1 MLIKFIRRCLRLLRH
16 HPSDK
21 DRHSAIEAMFRHATA
36 LAERGEKEQAITA
49 FEQVLAE
56 DPEWI
61 GALHGLGL
69 QLLLCGHHER
79 ALALATEVAERAPGL
94 ADAWIIRTFASHGL
108 GLMDE
113 ALHAARQA
121 IALKPDPSYISFSG
135 VILFQLGRVSEA
147 VKEFE
152 RALALSPDDETIHSN
167 RLFALTLLPGFSRQQ
182 LLEAHFEWGKR
193 VDARFAPFRQPHIN
207 ERNRERKLRIGYVS
221 ADLRHHPVAYLLE
234 PILEKHNHSKF
245 EIYCYD
251 CQPGSGDTVTQRL
264 SRHADAWIRC
274 GADDYV
280 TLANRIRSDQ
290 IDILVDLAGH
300 TAWNRLPVFAM
311 RPAPIQVSWF
321 GYMNT
326 TGLKSMDYRFADA
339 GTCPPGA
346 EGSYSERIVRLPT
359 VVAWAPAVD
368 CPAPSSLP
376 LLENGFITFGSVNNW
391 TKTSDEVIACWSR
404 ILLQSPQAKL
414 RIVAAGGDT
423 PQIVSEIQTKFSA
436 HGVAD
441 QQLVISGPTSLF
453 CFLSILNEID
463 IVLDP
468 FPYNGGTTSFH
479 AFWMG
484 VPMVSMQTKEEY
496 GRAGLAILSSVG
508 LTELCASTI
517 EGYIEVALG
526 LANDGE
532 KLTLLRTELRRRLK
546 ATPVMDAGLVTLS
559 VENAYRAMWHN
570 LVDDQSSQLA
580 AETEK

>member
-1 MLIKFIRRCLRLLRH
+1 
-16 HPSDK
+16 
-21 DRHSAIEAMFRHATA
+21 MFRRATA

-69 QLLLCGHHER
+69 QLLLCGRHEH

-113 ALHAARQA
+113 ALHAVRQA
-121 IALKPDPSYISFSG
+121 ITLKPDPSYISLAG

-152 RALALSPDDETIHSN
+152 RALTLSPDDETIHSN
-167 RLFALTLLPGFSRQQ
+167 RLFALALLPGFSRQQ
-182 LLEAHFEWGKR
+182 RLEAHFEWGKR
-193 VDARFAPFRQPHIN
+193 VDARFAPFRLPHTN
-207 ERNRERKLRIGYVS
+207 DRNRERKLRIGYVS

-234 PILEKHNHSKF
+234 PILEKHDRSKF
-245 EIYCYD
+245 DIYCYD
-251 CQPGSGDTVTQRL
+251 CQPGNGDTVTQRL

-326 TGLKSMDYRFADA
+326 TGLKSIDYRFADA
-339 GTCPPGA
+339 TICPPGT
-346 EGSYSERIVRLPT
+346 EGAYTEQIVRLPA
-359 VVAWAPAVD
+359 VVAWAPAAG
-368 CPAPSSLP
+368 CPDICAPP
-376 LLENGFITFGSVNNW
+376 HQKNGNITFGSVNNW
-391 TKTSDEVIACWSR
+391 AKTSDAVIACWAR
-404 ILLQSPQAKL
+404 ILLRCPGALL
-414 RIVAAGGDT
+414 RIIAAGGDT
-423 PQIVSEIQTKFSA
+423 PQIMTEIEQKFSA
-436 HGVAD
+436 NGVSAGR
-441 QQLVISGPTSLF
+441 LKISGPTSLSG
-453 CFLSILNEID
+453 FLNILNEID

-484 VPMVSMQTKEEY
+484 VPIVSKRTDDEF
-496 GRAGLAILSSVG
+496 GLAGFGILTSVG
-508 LTELCASTI
+508 LSELCASTADSYVDI
-517 EGYIEVALG
+517 ALK
-526 LANDGE
+526 LAKDPE
-532 KLTLLRTELRRRLK
+532 KLRLLRTQLRGRL
-546 ATPVMDAGLVTLS
+546 AVTSVMDSGAVALS
-559 VENAYRAMWHN
+559 VEDAYRAMWHN
-570 LVDDQSSQLA
+570 WLA
-580 AETEK
+580 